1 MGGQAW
7 QRYMFAVVM
16 LTVAAYCA
24 VRPVAARR
32 RQRTTDLDTDG
43 AHVVMGLAMAGT
55 LTAGLRVLP
64 AVAWEAVFACGAGWF
79 AWRAVQVRRNVPAK
93 RWRCPH
99 PVPHLVE
106 CAAMLYMLTV
116 APAAAHATTG
126 PAAAE
131 IMAASATASWFSVLA
146 LALALFMFG
155 HVVWVGNQ
163 FPSPGAAADGHPVA
177 GGACTPHL
185 TLAPHFAP
193 RCEALCKIA
202 MGITMGYALI
212 LML

>member
-1 MGGQAW
+1 VGGQAW
-7 QRYMFAVVM
+7 QRDMFAVVM

-32 RQRTTDLDTDG
+32 WQRTTDLDTDG

-55 LTAGLRVLP
+55 LTASPRVLP

-79 AWRAVQVRRNVPAK
+79 AWRAVQARRGVPAK
-93 RWRCPH
+93 RGRCPH

-106 CAAMLYMLTV
+106 CAAMLYMLAV
-116 APAAAHATTG
+116 APAAGSKAG
-126 PAAAE
+126 S
-131 IMAASATASWFSVLA
+131 MAAPATGSWLPVLA
-146 LALALFMFG
+146 LAMALFLFG
-155 HVVWVGNQ
+155 YVVWVGNQ
-163 FPSPGAAADGHPVA
+163 LPPLRAAAGGQPAAGH
-177 GGACTPHL
+177 ACAPDLTLPPHL
-185 TLAPHFAP
+185 AP

>member
-1 MGGQAW
+1 
-7 QRYMFAVVM
+7 MFAVVM

-24 VRPVAARR
+24 VRPLAARR
-32 RQRTTDLDTDG
+32 WQRTTDLDTDG

-55 LTAGLRVLP
+55 LTASLRVLP

-79 AWRAVQVRRNVPAK
+79 AWRAVQVRRSAAANQ
-93 RWRCPH
+93 WRCPH

-106 CAAMLYMLTV
+106 CAAMLYMLAV
-116 APAAAHATTG
+116 APAAVHATTG
-126 PAAAE
+126 PAGAGSMAT
-131 IMAASATASWFSVLA
+131 AASWYSVLA
-146 LALALFMFG
+146 LAMALFLFG

-163 FPSPGAAADGHPVA
+163 LPPPRAAAGDAAGH
-177 GGACTPHL
+177 ACTQHPAP
-185 TLAPHFAP
+185 TLAPHLAP